1 MRTGG
6 QNYTRNEWK
15 RCENSLEPGGKD
27 VKTTLETSGKDVKT
41 TLETSGKDVGRAYYV
56 NSITTSVQWEHP
68 ADWVI
73 YRIIMVKLHSK
84 RVGKT

>member
-1 MRTGG
+1 VKT
-6 QNYTRNEWK
+6 T
-15 RCENSLEPGGKD
+15 LETSGKD

-41 TLETSGKDVGRAYYV
+41 TLETSGKDGKDVGRAYYV